1 MTVDHKSGFV
11 ADGGGQVTNG
21 YGTHSTTLVTGVNVT
36 GNQTGVVGHGP
47 TGVQGQGTGA
57 SGTGVQGEAAGAN
70 GCGVRGQATDP
81 MGTGVLGTGT
91 GVPGTGVQGVSGP
104 DAGSPSGT
112 GVFGQSLAGGV
123 GVMGASSGDG
133 TAPYIGVFGQA
144 QADGSS
150 LDPYN
155 PPNPGF
161 RDDYL
166 STGVFGIGDSYGG
179 VFQATPAAPGPEGGE
194 QYANIQLSP
203 MQLGTIGVEGIGEYA
218 PADYVPGSQ
227 LQRLSSQGQPGD
239 VVAVPATDAEN
250 RASVEVWVCIRP
262 AAAINPRL
270 QVGAT
275 WARINFDAA
284 ATMPPG

>member
-36 GNQTGVVGHGP
+36 GSQTGVVGHGP

-57 SGTGVQGEAAGAN
+57 SGIGVQGQAAGAH
-70 GCGVRGQATDP
+70 GCGVKGQAADP
-81 MGTGVLGTGT
+81 MATGVMGTGT
-91 GVPGTGVQGVSGP
+91 GIPGIGVQGVSGP
-104 DAGSPSGT
+104 DAGSASGT

-123 GVMGASSGDG
+123 GMMGASSGDDT
-133 TAPYIGVFGQA
+133 TAYIGVFGQA

-155 PPNPGF
+155 PANPGF
-161 RDDYL
+161 GNDYL
-166 STGVFGIGDSYGG
+166 STGVFGIGDRYGG
-179 VFQATPAAPGPEGGE
+179 VFQATPAAPGPGGSKP
-194 QYANIQLSP
+194 YANIQLSP
-203 MQLGTIGVEGIGEYA
+203 MQLGTIPVEGVGEYA
-218 PADYVPGSQ
+218 PASYEPGSQ
-227 LQRLSSQGQPGD
+227 LQQLSSQGQPGD
-239 VVAVPATDAEN
+239 IIAIPAKDDEN
-250 RASVEVWVCIRP
+250 RPSVEVWVCIRP

-275 WARINFDAA
+275 WARINFDTV
-284 ATMPPG
+284 ATMPAG